1 MTAARILIAGV
12 GNIFLGDDAFGV
24 EVVRRMAQRP
34 LPGQVRVID
43 FGIRG
48 IDLAY
53 ALLEDYAG
61 AVVVDAVPRGGE
73 PGTLY
78 VLEPELDPSG
88 DPGAG
93 PQAVEAHRLDPV
105 NVFRLARALGGPAPA
120 LRIVGCE
127 PGTLDPAEDGRPVLS
142 AAVEAAVEGAI
153 TLIEAIVQEW
163 LGREAASCT
172 NSASSR
178 RLLTS

>member
-1 MTAARILIAGV
+1 MSAARILVAGV

-24 EVVRRMAQRP
+24 EVVRRMQNRP
-34 LPGQVRVID
+34 VRPEVRVID

-53 ALLEDYAG
+53 ALLEDYDG
-61 AVVVDAVPRGGE
+61 AILVDAVPRGGQ

-78 VLEPELDPSG
+78 VLEPDLDPSG
-88 DPGAG
+88 DPRAG
-93 PQAVEAHRLDPV
+93 VQAVEAHRLDPV
-105 NVFRLARALGGPAPA
+105 NVLRLAQALGGPPPA
-120 LRIVGCE
+120 LRIIGCE

-142 AAVEAAVEGAI
+142 GPVGAAVEGAI
-153 TLIEAIVQEW
+153 TLIEAVVQEW

-178 RLLTS
+178 RSSTS

>member
-1 MTAARILIAGV
+1 VTAARILVAGV

-24 EVVRRMAQRP
+24 EVVRRMAGRP
-34 LPGQVRVID
+34 LPAEVRVID

-53 ALLEDYAG
+53 ALLEDYDG
-61 AVVVDAVPRGGE
+61 AVLVDAAPRGAE

-78 VLEPELDPSG
+78 VLEPHLDALG

-93 PQAVEAHRLDPV
+93 PPVVEAHRLDPV
-105 NVFRLARALGGPAPA
+105 NVFRLAQALGGPAPA

-127 PGTLDPAEDGRPVLS
+127 PGTLEPAEDGRPVLS
-142 AAVEAAVEGAI
+142 GPVEAAVAGAI

-163 LGREAASCT
+163 LGREAALCT

-178 RLLTS
+178 RSSTS

>member
-1 MTAARILIAGV
+1 MSAARILVAGV

-24 EVVRRMAQRP
+24 EVVRRMAHRP
-34 LPGQVRVID
+34 VPPEVLVID

-53 ALLEDYAG
+53 ALLEDFDG
-61 AVVVDAVPRGGE
+61 AVLVDAVSRGGE

-78 VLEPELDPSG
+78 VLEPDLDNLGDPSE
-88 DPGAG
+88 G
-93 PQAVEAHRLDPV
+93 PPVVEAHRLDPV
-105 NVFRLARALGGPAPA
+105 NVLRLAQALGGPAPA

-127 PGTLDPAEDGRPVLS
+127 PGTLDTAEERGSLLS
-142 AAVEAAVEGAI
+142 GPVEAAVAAAI
-153 TLIEAIVQEW
+153 TLIEGLIQEW

-172 NSASSR
+172 NSASS
-178 RLLTS
+178 